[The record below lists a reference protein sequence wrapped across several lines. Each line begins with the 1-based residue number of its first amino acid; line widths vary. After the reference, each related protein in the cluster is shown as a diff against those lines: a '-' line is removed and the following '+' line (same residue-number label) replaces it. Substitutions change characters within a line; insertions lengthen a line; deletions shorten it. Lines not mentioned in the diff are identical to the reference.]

1 MGRRTGMPRIL
12 LVDDE
17 PNIRWT
23 MAEFL
28 KRAHFEVL
36 TASDFENAL
45 AVFSENEIDVAVV
58 DIVLP
63 RQSGIR
69 LLEELHSRSPDLP
82 IIMMTG
88 EPNISLL
95 PDIVRAGAYDFL
107 TKPVTKDVLLKAV
120 ARAIEKKRLHDEKSK
135 LEQEVAQHAEHL
147 VIAIA
152 ERTAELVEARNF
164 LKTVLDS
171 STEYAILVTDLKGHI
186 TLFNKGAEL
195 MFQHEADEVLGQP
208 AWELICDDKQAGLEN
223 PLRLEVSSEEQ
234 PAVQDLEIELR
245 RADGSCFIGSLAM
258 TTVQTTESRLLGR
271 LAIIKDLTIERHQA
285 AELRQMQAQL
295 AQNEKIAALGRMAAQ
310 VAHEVRNP
318 LAGLRLYALHLKSKV
333 ADKLSESEMTLVD
346 KLLQNIDHL
355 ADTTEQI
362 LNVARPLNLSFQ
374 PKRSEPIVGDCLQL
388 VETQIKASKIEV
400 KLDLAAAEATVMVDE
415 SSIRSALVNLLLN
428 SIQAMPTGGVLTV
441 SSREF
446 DRYLLLTIIDTG
458 RGMSDEQT
466 EKIFEPF
473 YTTKSTGL
481 GLGMPFAKRVI
492 ERHQGSIRVTSRLG
506 EGTEV
511 EIKLPVA
518 G

>member
-1 MGRRTGMPRIL
+1 MPRIL
-12 LVDDE
+12 VVDDE

-28 KRAHFEVL
+28 KREHFEVL
-36 TASDFENAL
+36 TAADFENAL
-45 AVFSENEIDVAVV
+45 AIFSENEIDVAVV

-63 RQSGIR
+63 RQSGVL

-120 ARAIEKKRLHDEKSK
+120 ARAFEKKRLYDEKSR
-135 LEQEVAQHAEHL
+135 LEKEIAQHAEQL
-147 VIAIA
+147 EVAIA

-171 STEYAILVTDLKGHI
+171 STEYAIIVADLNGCI
-186 TLFNKGAEL
+186 TLFNEGAKL
-195 MFQHEADEVLGQP
+195 MFQYEDDEVMGQP
-208 AWELICDDKQAGLEN
+208 AWHLICDDKQAALES
-223 PLRLEVSSEEQ
+223 PLSLEVTSEEQ
-234 PAVQDLEIELR
+234 HAVKELEIRLR
-245 RADGSCFIGSLAM
+245 RADGSCFVGSLAM
-258 TTVQTTESRLLGR
+258 TTVQSTEGRVFGR
-271 LAIIKDLTIERHQA
+271 LAVIKDLTIERQREE
-285 AELRQMQAQL
+285 ELRQMQAQL

-333 ADKLSESEMTLVD
+333 ADKLSESELSLVE
-346 KLLQNIDHL
+346 KILRNIDHL

-362 LNVARPLNLSFQ
+362 LDVARPLNLTFQ
-374 PKRSEPIVGDCLQL
+374 PKRIEPIVGDCLQL
-388 VETQIKASKIEV
+388 VESQIKASKIEV
-400 KLDLAAAEATVMVDE
+400 KVDLAAADSAVLVDE
-415 SSIRSALVNLLLN
+415 SSMRSALVNLLLN

-441 SSREF
+441 SSREVAGH
-446 DRYLLLTIIDTG
+446 LQLTIIDTG
-458 RGMSDEQT
+458 GGMTIEQT
-466 EKIFEPF
+466 AKVFEPF

-492 ERHQGSIRVTSRLG
+492 ERHQGSILVVSRPG
-506 EGTEV
+506 VGTEV

>member
-1 MGRRTGMPRIL
+1 MPRIL

-28 KRAHFEVL
+28 KRAHYEVFV
-36 TASDFENAL
+36 APDFENAL
-45 AVFSENEIDVAVV
+45 AAFNENDIDVAVI

-63 RQSGIR
+63 RRSGIL
-69 LLEELHSRSPDLP
+69 LLEELHTRNPDLP

-107 TKPVTKDVLLKAV
+107 TKPVTKDILLKAV
-120 ARAIEKKRLHDEKSK
+120 ARAFEKKLLHDEKSV
-135 LEQEVAQHAEHL
+135 LEKEIAQHAEQL
-147 VIAIA
+147 EVTVA
-152 ERTAELVEARNF
+152 ERTAELVQARNF

-171 STEYAILVTDLKGHI
+171 STEYAIIVADLKGRI

-195 MFQHEADEVLGQP
+195 IFQHEAEQVLGQP
-208 AWELICDDKQAGLEN
+208 AWELICGDKHAALEN
-223 PLRLEVSSEEQ
+223 PLRIEVPSEEQ
-234 PAVQDLEIELR
+234 RAVQELEIELR
-245 RADGSCFIGSLAM
+245 REDATRFDASVAM
-258 TTVQTTESRLLGR
+258 TTVQTTEGRLLGR
-271 LAIIKDLTIERHQA
+271 LAIIKDLTIERRQA
-285 AELRQMQAQL
+285 KELLELQAQL

-333 ADKLSESEMTLVD
+333 ADKLSESEMTLVE
-346 KLLQNIDHL
+346 KILRNIDHL
-355 ADTTEQI
+355 SDTTEQI
-362 LNVARPLNLSFQ
+362 LNVARPLNLTFQ
-374 PKRSEPIVGDCLQL
+374 PKRIEPIVGDCLQL
-388 VETQIKASKIEV
+388 VESQIKASRVEV
-400 KLDLAAAEATVMVDE
+400 KFNLTAAEATVLVDE
-415 SSIRSALVNLLLN
+415 ASMRSALVNLLLN
-428 SIQAMPTGGVLTV
+428 SIQAMPAGGVLTV
-441 SSREF
+441 SSREITGH
-446 DRYLLLTIIDTG
+446 LLLTITDTG
-458 RGMSDEQT
+458 RGMSGEQT

-492 ERHQGSIRVTSRLG
+492 ERHQGSILVTSHLG

>member
-1 MGRRTGMPRIL
+1 MPRIL

-28 KRAHFEVL
+28 KRADFDVL
-36 TASDFENAL
+36 TAADFENAL
-45 AVFSENEIDVAVV
+45 AVFSENEIDVAVI

-63 RQSGIR
+63 RQSGIL
-69 LLEELHSRSPDLP
+69 LLEELHNRNPSLP

-88 EPNISLL
+88 EPNLTLL

-120 ARAIEKKRLHDEKSK
+120 ARAFEKKRLHDEKSV
-135 LEQEVAQHAEHL
+135 LEKEIAQHAEQL
-147 VIAIA
+147 EVAIA

-171 STEYAILVTDLKGHI
+171 STEYAIIVADLRGRI

-208 AWELICDDKQAGLEN
+208 AWGLICDDNQAALEN
-223 PLRLEVSSEEQ
+223 PLRLEAPSEEQ
-234 PAVQDLEIELR
+234 QAVQDLEIELR
-245 RADGSCFIGSLAM
+245 RADGSPFDASLAM
-258 TTVQTTESRLLGR
+258 TTVQTTEDRLLGR
-271 LAIIKDLTIERHQA
+271 LAIIKDLTIERQQA
-285 AELRQMQAQL
+285 EELRQMQAQL

-333 ADKLSESEMTLVD
+333 VDKLSESEMSLVD
-346 KLLQNIDHL
+346 KILQNIDHL

-362 LNVARPLNLSFQ
+362 LNVARPLNLTFQ
-374 PKRSEPIVGDCLQL
+374 PKLIGPIVSDCLQL
-388 VETQIKASKIEV
+388 VESQIKASQVEV
-400 KLDLAAAEATVMVDE
+400 KFDSAAADSTVLVDE

-441 SSREF
+441 TSREVEGH
-446 DRYLLLTIIDTG
+446 LLLTITDTG
-458 RGMSDEQT
+458 RGMTIEQT
-466 EKIFEPF
+466 GKVFEPF

-481 GLGMPFAKRVI
+481 GLGMPFAKRII
-492 ERHQGSIRVTSRLG
+492 ERHQGSILVASRPG
-506 EGTEV
+506 VGTEV

>member
-1 MGRRTGMPRIL
+1 MPRIL

-23 MAEFL
+23 MSEFL
-28 KRAHFEVL
+28 KRADYEVF
-36 TASDFENAL
+36 TASDFETAL
-45 AVFSENEIDVAVV
+45 AVFSENEIDAAVV

-63 RQSGIR
+63 RQSGVL
-69 LLEELHSRSPDLP
+69 LLEELHSRKPDLP

-120 ARAIEKKRLHDEKSK
+120 ARAIEKKRLHDEKSE
-135 LEQEVAQHAEHL
+135 LEKEVAQHAEQL
-147 VIAIA
+147 EVAIA
-152 ERTAELVEARNF
+152 ERTTELVEARNF

-171 STEYAILVTDLKGHI
+171 STEYAILVTDLEGHI

-195 MFQHEADEVLGQP
+195 MFQHEAGRVLGQP
-208 AWELICDDKQAGLEN
+208 AWELIRDGKQAALEN
-223 PLRLEVSSEEQ
+223 PLRVEVASEEQ
-234 PAVQDLEIELR
+234 QAVQELEIELR
-245 RADGSCFIGSLAM
+245 RADGSLFDASLAM
-258 TTVQTTESRLLGR
+258 TSVQTTEGRLLGR
-271 LAIIKDLTIERHQA
+271 LAVIKDLTIERQHA
-285 AELRQMQAQL
+285 EELRQMQVQL

-318 LAGLRLYALHLKSKV
+318 LAGLRLYALHLKGKV
-333 ADKLSESEMTLVD
+333 AGKLSESEMTLVD
-346 KLLQNIDHL
+346 KILQNIDHL

-362 LNVARPLNLSFQ
+362 LDVARPLNLTFQ
-374 PKRSEPIVGDCLQL
+374 PKRIEPIISDCLQL
-388 VETQIKASKIEV
+388 VESQIKASQVEV
-400 KLDLAAAEATVMVDE
+400 IFDSATETTVLVDE

-428 SIQAMPTGGVLTV
+428 SIQAMPTGGVLTI
-441 SSREF
+441 SSREVP
-446 DRYLLLTIIDTG
+446 DHLLLTITDTG
-458 RGMSDEQT
+458 RGMTVEQA
-466 EKIFEPF
+466 EKVFEPF
-473 YTTKSTGL
+473 YTTKSAGL

-492 ERHQGSIRVTSRLG
+492 ERHQGSILVASRIG

>member
-1 MGRRTGMPRIL
+1 MSRIL

-28 KRAHFEVL
+28 KRVHYEVL

-45 AVFSENEIDVAVV
+45 AVFNENEIDAAVV
-58 DIVLP
+58 DIILP
-63 RQSGIR
+63 RQSGIM
-69 LLEELHSRSPDLP
+69 LLEELHRRSPSLP

-120 ARAIEKKRLHDEKSK
+120 ARAVEKKRLHDEKSV
-135 LEQEVAQHAEHL
+135 LEKEIAQHAEQL
-147 VIAIA
+147 EVAIA
-152 ERTAELVEARNF
+152 ERTAELVEARNY

-171 STEYAILVTDLKGHI
+171 STEYAIIVVDLRGRL

-195 MFQHEADEVLGQP
+195 MFQHEAGRVLGRP
-208 AWELICDDKQAGLEN
+208 AWELICGGEQAALDN
-223 PLRLEVSSEEQ
+223 PLLLETTSEGQ
-234 PAVQDLEIELR
+234 QGVQELEIELR

-258 TTVQTTESRLLGR
+258 TIVQATEGRMLGR
-271 LAIIKDLTIERHQA
+271 LAIIKDLTTERQQA
-285 AELRQMQAQL
+285 EELRQMQAQL

-318 LAGLRLYALHLKSKV
+318 LAGLRLYALHLKGKV
-333 ADKLSESEMTLVD
+333 ADKLSESEMTLID
-346 KLLQNIDHL
+346 KILQNIDHL

-362 LNVARPLNLSFQ
+362 LNVARPLNLTFQ
-374 PKRSEPIVGDCLQL
+374 PKRIEPIVHDCLQL
-388 VETQIKASKIEV
+388 VESQIKASHVEV
-400 KLDLAAAEATVMVDE
+400 KFDLAAEAFVLVDE
-415 SSIRSALVNLLLN
+415 SSMRSALVNLLLN
-428 SIQAMPTGGVLTV
+428 SIQAMPTGGVLTI
-441 SSREF
+441 SSRLVAGH
-446 DRYLLLTIIDTG
+446 LLLAITDTG
-458 RGMSDEQT
+458 RGMTIEQT
-466 EKIFEPF
+466 EKVFEPF
-473 YTTKSTGL
+473 YTTKSAGL
-481 GLGMPFAKRVI
+481 GLGMPFAKRII
-492 ERHQGSIRVTSRLG
+492 ERHQGSIQVTSRPG
-506 EGTEV
+506 VGTEV

>member
-1 MGRRTGMPRIL
+1 MPKIL

-36 TASDFENAL
+36 AAPDFDHAL
-45 AVFSENEIDVAVV
+45 TVFSENEIDVAVI

-63 RQSGIR
+63 RQSGIL
-69 LLEELHSRSPDLP
+69 LLEELHSRNPALP

-95 PDIVRAGAYDFL
+95 PEIVRAGAYDFL

-120 ARAIEKKRLHDEKSK
+120 ARAFEKKRLYDEKRA
-135 LEQEVAQHAEHL
+135 LEKEVAQHAEQL
-147 VIAIA
+147 EVAIA

-164 LKTVLDS
+164 LKMVLDS
-171 STEYAILVTDLKGHI
+171 SIEYAIIVADLKGRI

-195 MFQHEADEVLGQP
+195 MFQYEANKVLGQP
-208 AWELICDDKQAGLEN
+208 AWELICDDEQAALEN
-223 PLRLEVSSEEQ
+223 PLRMEASSEEQ
-234 PAVQDLEIELR
+234 QAVQDLELKLR
-245 RADGSCFIGSLAM
+245 RADGSCFLGSIAM
-258 TTVQTTESRLLGR
+258 TTVQTTGGRLFGR
-271 LAIIKDLTIERHQA
+271 LAIVKDLTIERQQA
-285 AELRQMQAQL
+285 EELRQMQAQL

-318 LAGLRLYALHLKSKV
+318 LAGLRLYAMHLKSKV
-333 ADKLSESEMTLVD
+333 ANKLSESEMTLVD
-346 KLLQNIDHL
+346 KILQNIDHL

-362 LNVARPLNLSFQ
+362 LNVARPLNLTFQ
-374 PKRSEPIVGDCLQL
+374 PKRIELIVSDCLQL
-388 VETQIKASKIEV
+388 VESQIKASKVEV
-400 KLDLAAAEATVMVDE
+400 KFDLAADSTVLIDE

-441 SSREF
+441 SSRVVAGH
-446 DRYLLLTIIDTG
+446 LLLTITDTG
-458 RGMSDEQT
+458 RGMTIEQT
-466 EKIFEPF
+466 AKVFEPF
-473 YTTKSTGL
+473 YTTKTTGL

-492 ERHQGSIRVTSRLG
+492 ERHQGSILVMSRPG

>member
-1 MGRRTGMPRIL
+1 MVMPRIL

-36 TASDFENAL
+36 TASDFEH
-45 AVFSENEIDVAVV
+45 AVAVLSENEIDVAVV

-63 RQSGIR
+63 RQSGIL

-88 EPNISLL
+88 EPNIALL

-120 ARAIEKKRLHDEKSK
+120 ARAFEKKRLHDEKSR
-135 LEQEVAQHAEHL
+135 LEKEVAKHAEQL
-147 VIAIA
+147 EVAIA
-152 ERTAELVEARNF
+152 ERTAELVEARNY

-171 STEYAILVTDLKGHI
+171 ATEYAIIVADLKGHL

-195 MFQHEADEVLGQP
+195 MFQYEADEVLGQL
-208 AWELICDDKQAGLEN
+208 AWELICDDKQAVLEN
-223 PLRLEVSSEEQ
+223 PLRLEISSEEQ
-234 PAVQDLEIELR
+234 HAVQELEIELR
-245 RADGSCFIGSLAM
+245 RADGSPFDASVAM
-258 TTVQTTESRLLGR
+258 TTVQTTGGCLLGR
-271 LAIIKDLTIERHQA
+271 LAIIKDLTIERQQA
-285 AELRQMQAQL
+285 EELRQMQAQL
-295 AQNEKIAALGRMAAQ
+295 SQNEKIAALGRMAAQ

-333 ADKLSESEMTLVD
+333 ADKLSESEMSLVE
-346 KLLQNIDHL
+346 KILRNIDHL

-362 LNVARPLNLSFQ
+362 LNVARPLNLTFQ
-374 PKRSEPIVGDCLQL
+374 PKRIEPIVRDCLQL
-388 VETQIKASKIEV
+388 VESQIKSSQVEV
-400 KLDLAAAEATVMVDE
+400 KFDLAQAKAPVLVDE
-415 SSIRSALVNLLLN
+415 ASIRSALVNLLLN

-441 SSREF
+441 SSRESAGH
-446 DRYLLLTIIDTG
+446 LLLTITDTG
-458 RGMSDEQT
+458 RGMTIEQT

-473 YTTKSTGL
+473 YTTRSTGL

-492 ERHQGSIRVTSRLG
+492 ERHQGSILVTSRPG